1 MRPRDFLPP
10 ATPELRIRI
19 VERAHDDI
27 GEGEN
32 IGPDGRGHESERVR
46 RSRESALR
54 LATRLVLVR
63 ECRRRLVEGRRR
75 ALLPPNPGNCESWRS
90 GRSRRI
96 VPRQPQPGYA
106 VLYGEPGHAHAH
118 RHRRA
123 ARAGSH
129 GAHGRRVLVIE
140 GNTSL
145 GQYNRDGWVVAEKI
159 MDADAPDRLRR
170 AAPGGSVSAPLVAIR
185 GRAVPGIGLVIA
197 GAAMVVAIA
206 SAATAVLRREEGLE
220 ERAAQAD
227 SVAREKTLEAVI
239 ARRTASADSA
249 RADSLERVAVR
260 NDAAAAAARA
270 ELHALGDRAA
280 AASARIDRT
289 GSRPT
294 SPTRSPRRLVPARR
308 HAGAGTGLDRHR
320 RVAHRR

>member
-1 MRPRDFLPP
+1 
-10 ATPELRIRI
+10 
-19 VERAHDDI
+19 
-27 GEGEN
+27 
-32 IGPDGRGHESERVR
+32 
-46 RSRESALR
+46 
-54 LATRLVLVR
+54 
-63 ECRRRLVEGRRR
+63 
-75 ALLPPNPGNCESWRS
+75 
-90 GRSRRI
+90 
-96 VPRQPQPGYA
+96 
-106 VLYGEPGHAHAH
+106 VLYGEPGHARTHIGIVAQLVPDPT
-118 RHRRA
+118 A
-123 ARAGSH
+123 ATR
-129 GAHGRRVLVIE
+129 GRRVIVIE

-145 GQYNRDGWVVAEKI
+145 GVSTTATGGSSPRRSWTPI
-159 MDADAPDRLRR
+159 APDRLRR

-289 GSRPT
+289 GLAP
-294 SPTRSPRRLVPARR
+294 
-308 HAGAGTGLDRHR
+308 
-320 RVAHRR
+320 